1 MKNRIGRFLVG
12 TTATTSK
19 SENTTYFAV
28 AFRVE
33 DFALKSFDGYSI
45 DGTFSVV
52 TSVTDVWPRAKRNA
66 GNYRVT
72 YPDAVVVQRDWIKL
86 YDSVG
91 NPTSFTDSI
100 FDAVVNELNL
110 AIAEHEWRDEFAD
123 HLIDIVM
130 SWGE

>member
-1 MKNRIGRFLVG
+1 MSKTRIGRFLIG
-12 TTATTSK
+12 TTARTSK
-19 SENTTYFAV
+19 TENTTQFAV
-28 AFRVE
+28 AFKIE

-52 TSVTDVWPRAKRNA
+52 TSVTNVWPKAKSSS

-86 YDSVG
+86 YDNVG
-91 NPTSFTDSI
+91 SDVSFTDSI

-123 HLIDIVM
+123 HLVDLVM
-130 SWGE
+130 AS